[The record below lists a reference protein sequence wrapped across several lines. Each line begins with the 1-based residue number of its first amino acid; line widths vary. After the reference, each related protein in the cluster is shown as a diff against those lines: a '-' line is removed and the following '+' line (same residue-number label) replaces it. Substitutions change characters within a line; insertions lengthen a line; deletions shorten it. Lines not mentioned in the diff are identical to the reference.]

1 MSNRKEGWYWVQITP
16 RISADDDGWEAVKYE
31 GGLWFMA
38 GRSDY
43 LPEGL
48 IYSVGPRIPTPDEM
62 EGWQVVPKKMD
73 RGMMSAA
80 IPNDECSFPNYG
92 PQEDEMQDRYGRA
105 LQAAPKPG
113 DV

>member
-1 MSNRKEGWYWVQITP
+1 MSDLKEGWYWVQITP
-16 RISADDDGWEAVKYE
+16 QISADDSGWEALKYE

-48 IYSVGPRIPTPDEM
+48 IFSVGERIPTPDEM
-62 EGWQVVPKKMD
+62 EGWQVVPKEPHD
-73 RGMMSAA
+73 DMMRAA
-80 IPNDECSFPNYG
+80 WDLHLWDDKASLDIY
-92 PQEDEMQDRYGRA
+92 RA
-105 LQAAPKPG
+105 MLQAAPKPG

>member
-1 MSNRKEGWYWVQITP
+1 MSDRKEGWYWVKPNKSTDKWRP
-16 RISADDDGWEAVKYE
+16 DYYKDGKWRAI
-31 GGLWFMA
+31 W
-38 GRSDY
+38 SI
-43 LPEGL
+43 PEEDPIHFEIG
-48 IYSVGPRIPTPDEM
+48 SRIPTPDEM

>member
-1 MSNRKEGWYWVQITP
+1 MSDLKEGWYWVQITP
-16 RISADDDGWEAVKYE
+16 QISADDSGWEALKYE

-48 IYSVGPRIPTPDEM
+48 IFSVGDRIPTPDEM
-62 EGWQVVPKKMD
+62 EGWQVVPKEPTGPMYAAIKRQD
-73 RGMMSAA
+73 HACGIDFDALLKWSAA
-80 IPNDECSFPNYG
+80 L
-92 PQEDEMQDRYGRA
+92 R
-105 LQAAPKPG
+105 AAPKPG

>member
-1 MSNRKEGWYWVQITP
+1 MSDRKEGWYWVKPNKSTDKWRP
-16 RISADDDGWEAVKYE
+16 DYYKDGKWRAI
-31 GGLWFMA
+31 W
-38 GRSDY
+38 SI
-43 LPEGL
+43 PEEDPIHFEIG
-48 IYSVGPRIPTPDEM
+48 SRIPTPDEM
-62 EGWQVVPKKMD
+62 GGWQVVPKKMD